1 METSHLLY
9 AIVEDA
15 EGTFCVEES
24 SCLALVSHRD
34 LVAIVRRVEIDGARQ
49 LDKQQIQEW
58 ITDHQRT
65 SVDIFQYRPILPLRF
80 GAVMGTEEIE
90 DFLAACYLHIKTAL
104 ERVRGRAEFVVHL
117 FWDLGAV
124 LEEIHGRDYASRA
137 NGSLIESGRL
147 LFEAAQAIRE
157 RIVQDVHEKL
167 SAVSLRSSEAKLTD
181 ESMLLNRSY
190 LIDRTR
196 EDAFDNAMAKLG
208 EENPSYLRFKY
219 VGPLP
224 PYSFVPLEFKRGSFE
239 LVDRS
244 RKALS
249 LPERAR
255 FGDVKAAYR
264 AMSMHHHPD
273 RNLGDQTAESRFREA
288 TEAYEVLETYCRSCR
303 MNAHPRDEEE
313 FHFTKDEIDR
323 ALVVV

>member
-1 METSHLLY
+1 METSYLLY

-15 EGTFCVEES
+15 EGTFSIEER

-34 LVAIVRRVEIDGARQ
+34 LVAIVRKIEIDSARE
-49 LDKQQIQEW
+49 LNKEQIQEW
-58 ITDHQRT
+58 TTDHQRT
-65 SVDIFQYRPILPLRF
+65 SFDVFQSRPVLPLRF
-80 GAVMGTEEIE
+80 GAMMNAEEIE

-104 ERVRGRAEFVVHL
+104 ERVRGRAEIVVHL

-124 LEEIHGRDYASRA
+124 LEEIHRREYAPRA
-137 NGSLIESGRL
+137 NGDLIETGRL
-147 LFEAAQAIRE
+147 LFEAAQGIRA
-157 RIVQDVHEKL
+157 RIVQNVHEKL
-167 SAVSLRSSEAKLTD
+167 SAVSVRSSEAKLTD
-181 ESMLLNRSY
+181 ESMILNRSY
-190 LIDRTR
+190 LIERTE
-196 EDAFDNAMAKLG
+196 EDAFDNAMAELG
-208 EENPSYLRFKY
+208 AENPSYLRFKY

-239 LVDRS
+239 LIDRS
-244 RKALS
+244 RRALS
-249 LPERAR
+249 LPEHAR

-264 AMSMHHHPD
+264 ALSMHHHPD
-273 RNLGDQTAESRFREA
+273 RNLGSQTAESRFREA